1 MKQIP
6 PQLPPGTVLKEDG
19 VTVVYPSTRRPDG
32 TWRKERVV
40 RKIKP
45 TAPPSAVD
53 DPPQYYIPQEEMGRF
68 IVGGRRRNVSDRSN
82 RVPGMESTT
91 TSKTTAPATA
101 TARKNARRRA
111 ARVAARENDGK
122 EDIVGDNITLA
133 EIPDAGVEHPVEVCE
148 LETETTS
155 PSPSLSKQ
163 EYEKKARSIRKKL
176 RRIDGLKKETAVKNL
191 DALNDD
197 QQAMLSSEEVL
208 CRELDAI
215 QNMLDEIA
223 L

>member
-1 MKQIP
+1 
-6 PQLPPGTVLKEDG
+6 VEF
-19 VTVVYPSTRRPDG
+19 
-32 TWRKERVV
+32 
-40 RKIKP
+40 
-45 TAPPSAVD
+45 A
-53 DPPQYYIPQEEMGRF
+53 YYVPQEEVGRF
-68 IVGGRRRNVSDRSN
+68 IAGGRRRNVSDRSN

-122 EDIVGDNITLA
+122 EDIVGDNVTLA
-133 EIPDAGVEHPVEVCE
+133 EIPDAGVEQPVEVVCE
-148 LETETTS
+148 LESS

-176 RRIDGLKKETAVKNL
+176 RRIDGLKKETAVKNF

-208 CRELDAI
+208 CRELDDI